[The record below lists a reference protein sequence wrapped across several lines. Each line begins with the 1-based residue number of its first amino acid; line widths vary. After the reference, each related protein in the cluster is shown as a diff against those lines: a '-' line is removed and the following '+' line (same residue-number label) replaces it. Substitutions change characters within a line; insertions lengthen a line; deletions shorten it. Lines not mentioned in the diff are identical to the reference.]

1 MRRAFARLLF
11 VLSLTAVS
19 ALGLQEAALHEP
31 ALHEARPL
39 ATGQPQPAIHYS
51 VSLITPSA
59 HLVKVGIVLPAG
71 APTRDL
77 QLPVWNALYQV
88 RDFSQ
93 YVTEVKAHS
102 QSGSELAIHTV
113 NKS

>member
-19 ALGLQEAALHEP
+19 ALALQEA

-77 QLPVWNALYQV
+77 
-88 RDFSQ
+88 RGSQ
-93 YVTEVKAHS
+93 GYP
-102 QSGSELAIHTV
+102 
-113 NKS
+113 